1 MFSDEILEK
10 IFADKEMQ
18 KIPNGCQSTAISV
31 IERILENI
39 QEENPYATIHELFSS
54 DE

>member
-18 KIPNGCQSTAISV
+18 TIPLGTQATAIKV
-31 IERILENI
+31 IERILEDI
-39 QEENPYATIHELFSS
+39 KESNPYATISELFATN
-54 DE
+54 E